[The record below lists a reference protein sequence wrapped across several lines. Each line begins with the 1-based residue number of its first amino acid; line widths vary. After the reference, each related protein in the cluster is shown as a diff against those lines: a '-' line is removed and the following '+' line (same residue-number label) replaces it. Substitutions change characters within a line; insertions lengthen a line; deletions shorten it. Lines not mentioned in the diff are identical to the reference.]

1 MTILLIGL
9 LGTSHLLATI
19 PFWRKIKDGMMPG
32 TVDFATVSIILYYD
46 VGILCKSVFP
56 NIRTDYFTPLTEADD
71 RILTL
76 AVLILTAAP
85 WLFHAG
91 AALAK
96 GGQAHDTTTART
108 SMKASSA
115 IAFYAICLC
124 VCGPLTYL
132 GLQHAR
138 SSDELWVIRARVTAE
153 WGPLIV
159 VLYLPLHLLAFYVAQ
174 ANSRTWFG
182 LLMAAG
188 LPLATVVST
197 APIGQRTTVL
207 LPFLV
212 IVFFRLKLSVTRIA
226 MTAVLGILGAALLL
240 SSFKWQYT
248 GSTSMGEL
256 LAQTVADDF
265 SRDGVLARTLGATE
279 LIGTRVL
286 AYPMSGYAYCAL
298 FFVPRSLAP
307 LKGYPTAQCF
317 TAYVVGLAA
326 ETTDWGFGVGA
337 IEEILLNGGLLL
349 FVPLMLVYGL
359 VMGILDRLS
368 GQVPS
373 LLVPTRLGAVW
384 LCGYNLSALLLLFG
398 TMSLVVVALHSVLVG
413 RGSSSSRV
421 GIAHHPSRGLV
432 GGVHPT
438 KTISGRLSE
447 TRL

>member
-1 MTILLIGL
+1 MTIVLIGL
-9 LGTSHLLATI
+9 LGTSHLLATV
-19 PFWRKIKDGMMPG
+19 PFWRKIRAGTMPG
-32 TVDFATVSIILYYD
+32 TVDFATLSIILYYD
-46 VGILCKSVFP
+46 LGIACKYMFP
-56 NIRTDYFTPLTEADD
+56 NIRSDYFTPLCEADD

-91 AALAK
+91 AALAR
-96 GGQAHDTTTART
+96 GGQVQDTATART
-108 SMKASSA
+108 SMKASNA
-115 IAFYAICLC
+115 ILFYCICLC
-124 VCGPLTYL
+124 ICGPLAYL
-132 GLQHAR
+132 GMQHAR

-159 VLYLPLHLLAFYVAQ
+159 VFYLPLHLLAFYVAQ
-174 ANSRTWFG
+174 ANSRTWRG
-182 LLMAAG
+182 LLVAAG
-188 LPLATVVST
+188 LALATVAST

-212 IVFFRLKLSVTRIA
+212 IVFFRLKLSVTRIVL
-226 MTAVLGILGAALLL
+226 TAVLGVVGAALLL

-248 GSTSMGEL
+248 GSTSTGEL

-279 LIGTRVL
+279 LIGTKVL

-298 FFVPRSLAP
+298 FFVPRSLVP
-307 LKGYPTAQCF
+307 FKGYPTAQYF

-359 VMGILDRLS
+359 IMGILDRLS
-368 GQVPS
+368 GRVPS
-373 LLVPTRLGAVW
+373 LVVPTRLGAVW
-384 LCGYNLSALLLLFG
+384 LCGYNLSALMLLFG
-398 TMSLVVVALHSVLVG
+398 TMFIVVLALHSMLVA
-413 RGSSSSRV
+413 RGTAAAS
-421 GIAHHPSRGLV
+421 APLA
-432 GGVHPT
+432 
-438 KTISGRLSE
+438 RL
-447 TRL
+447 RPVRAG